1 MTSLIVRN
9 HVEINIMITVLLTML
24 ALLELV
30 IMVVMG
36 MQVINV
42 ASCIDSYDKDDGYNN
57 VDDNDN

>member
-24 ALLELV
+24 ALSEV
-30 IMVVMG
+30 VMMVVVG

-42 ASCIDSYDKDDGYNN
+42 ASCIDSNDKDDGYNN